1 VTTTEELIAEA
12 RARGEQA
19 TPRPWHLRYLG
30 DRSEMVDS
38 LCSGTY
44 DKEMRPG
51 DPREIALLHSVV
63 GNHRQQANV
72 SYILAAVNNYAD
84 LADRLEAAREEIEMA
99 HTVLD
104 IKEAPRNITSPF
116 DGEVST
122 RNLSGRISALAALT
136 VEAAEARASTAE
148 ERLTSAES
156 YFASYG
162 RHRFWCASQK
172 NDGNPDGGRCDC
184 GRDVAG
190 ARMQEWTDDSASAAL
205 APAPEAPA

>member
-1 VTTTEELIAEA
+1 MPWELPRGGGAAVTTTEELIAEA

-84 LADRLEAAREEIEMA
+84 LADRLEAA
-99 HTVLD
+99 
-104 IKEAPRNITSPF
+104 
-116 DGEVST
+116 
-122 RNLSGRISALAALT
+122 
-136 VEAAEARASTAE
+136 EARASTAE

-156 YFASYG
+156 YFANYG
-162 RHRFWCASQK
+162 RHHFWCASQK